1 MGMLMSMHKPRPPQA
16 AMARRAR
23 FGFYSGFTL
32 IEVLVALVIL
42 SVMAAMAWKGMD
54 GITRSREIADG
65 GLKRTL
71 RMQSVMQQWSA
82 DLNSVIATGV
92 VQGIQFDGA
101 ALRLTRQSQG
111 GVQVVVWALRSGRW
125 VRWAGQPVTNVGQLQ
140 DQWMRSFNFQ
150 GRESGSIAALKGV
163 EQWQVYFFRGGA
175 WSNAQSSAGGSADSP
190 ANTSGVNT
198 PGAASAASAAADG
211 TAASGQARVLA
222 RAVGN
227 GEPLPMGVRCVLT
240 LGEGSGFAGAI
251 VKDALLAAQPG
262 QN

>member
-1 MGMLMSMHKPRPPQA
+1 MHKNAPSHTTATR
-16 AMARRAR
+16 
-23 FGFYSGFTL
+23 GFTL

-54 GITRSREIADG
+54 GITRAREIADG

-125 VRWAGQPVTNVGQLQ
+125 VRWAGQPVTNVGALEE
-140 DQWMRSFNFQ
+140 QWMRSFNFQ
-150 GRESGSIAALKGV
+150 GREPGSIAALKGV

-175 WSNAQSSAGGSADSP
+175 WSNAQSSAGASANSP
-190 ANTSGVNT
+190 ATQGINT
-198 PGAASAASAAADG
+198 PGAAPTAAA
-211 TAASGQARVLA
+211 AANGKSGGQATILTRTNS
-222 RAVGN
+222 G

-240 LGEGSGFAGAI
+240 LGQGSGYAGSI
-251 VKDALLAAQPG
+251 VKDAMLAAQPG

>member
-1 MGMLMSMHKPRPPQA
+1 MTMSTSTSRSIQVVG
-16 AMARRAR
+16 ARRAR
-23 FGFYSGFTL
+23 SGFTL

-125 VRWAGQPVTNVGQLQ
+125 VRWAGQPVTNVGALQ

-150 GRESGSIAALKGV
+150 GREPGSIAALKGV

-175 WSNAQSSAGGSADSP
+175 WSNAQSSAGGSAESP
-190 ANTSGVNT
+190 ANPGFNT
-198 PGAASAASAAADG
+198 PGAAAAASAAANG
-211 TAASGQARVLA
+211 TAAPGQARILA
-222 RAVGN
+222 RSVGN

>member
-1 MGMLMSMHKPRPPQA
+1 MRKLTPPRA
-16 AMARRAR
+16 AA
-23 FGFYSGFTL
+23 SLGFTL
-32 IEVLVALVIL
+32 IEVLVSLVIL

-101 ALRLTRQSQG
+101 ALRMTRQSQG

-125 VRWAGQPVTNVGQLQ
+125 VRWAGQPVTNVGALEE
-140 DQWMRSFNFQ
+140 QWMRSFNFQ

-175 WSNAQSSAGGSADSP
+175 WSNAQSSAGASANSP
-190 ANTSGVNT
+190 ATNGFNVPS
-198 PGAASAASAAADG
+198 AAPTASAAANG
-211 TAASGQARVLA
+211 TLGQAKILA
-222 RAVGN
+222 RSVGG

-240 LGEGSGFAGAI
+240 LGQGSGYAGSI
-251 VKDALLAAQPG
+251 VKDAMLAAQPG

>member
-1 MGMLMSMHKPRPPQA
+1 MFTPMSTPLPRPSRLQQA
-16 AMARRAR
+16 RLAR
-23 FGFYSGFTL
+23 SGFTL

-125 VRWAGQPVTNVGQLQ
+125 VRWAGQPVTNVGALQ

-150 GRESGSIAALKGV
+150 GREPGSIAALKGV

-190 ANTSGVNT
+190 TNPGFNT
-198 PGAASAASAAADG
+198 PGATAAASAAANG
-211 TAASGQARVLA
+211 TAASGQARILA
-222 RAVGN
+222 RSVGT

-240 LGEGSGFAGAI
+240 LGDGSGFAGSI

>member
-1 MGMLMSMHKPRPPQA
+1 
-16 AMARRAR
+16 
-23 FGFYSGFTL
+23 
-32 IEVLVALVIL
+32 
-42 SVMAAMAWKGMD
+42 MAWKGMD

-125 VRWAGQPVTNVGQLQ
+125 VRWAGQPVTKVGALEE
-140 DQWMRSFNFQ
+140 QWMRSFNFQ
-150 GRESGSIAALKGV
+150 GREPGSIAALKGV

-175 WSNAQSSAGGSADSP
+175 WSNAQSSAGASVNSSA
-190 ANTSGVNT
+190 TQGFNT
-198 PGAASAASAAADG
+198 PGAAPAAAAAANG
-211 TAASGQARVLA
+211 TAVPGPGKLLF
-222 RAVGN
+222 RAVGG

-240 LGEGSGFAGAI
+240 LGPGSGYAGSI
-251 VKDALLAAQPG
+251 VKDAMLAAQPG

>member
-1 MGMLMSMHKPRPPQA
+1 MAMNTPRLSRPLA
-16 AMARRAR
+16 ARRAR
-23 FGFYSGFTL
+23 SGFTL

-71 RMQSVMQQWSA
+71 RMQSVMQQWSS

-101 ALRLTRQSQG
+101 ALRMTRQSQG

-125 VRWAGQPVTNVGQLQ
+125 VRWAGPPVTNVGQLQ
-140 DQWMRSFNFQ
+140 EQWMRSFNFQ
-150 GRESGSIAALKGV
+150 GREPGSIAALKGV

-190 ANTSGVNT
+190 ANPGFNT
-198 PGAASAASAAADG
+198 PSAAAAASAAANG
-211 TAASGQARVLA
+211 TSGQARVLA
-222 RAVGN
+222 RAVGSN
-227 GEPLPMGVRCVLT
+227 EPLPMGVRCVLT

-251 VKDALLAAQPG
+251 VKDAMLAAQPG

>member
-1 MGMLMSMHKPRPPQA
+1 MAMLMSTHKPRSPQLV
-16 AMARRAR
+16 MARRAR
-23 FGFYSGFTL
+23 RSGFTL

-125 VRWAGQPVTNVGQLQ
+125 VRWAGQPVTNVGALQ

-150 GRESGSIAALKGV
+150 GREPGSIAALKGV

-190 ANTSGVNT
+190 ANPGFNT
-198 PGAASAASAAADG
+198 PGAAAAASAAANG
-211 TAASGQARVLA
+211 TAAPGQARILA
-222 RAVGN
+222 RSVGN

>member
-1 MGMLMSMHKPRPPQA
+1 MAMNALHHPQP
-16 AMARRAR
+16 AMVRRAR
-23 FGFYSGFTL
+23 RSGFTL

-125 VRWAGQPVTNVGQLQ
+125 VRWAGQPVTNVGALQ

-150 GRESGSIAALKGV
+150 GREPGSIAALKGV

-190 ANTSGVNT
+190 ANPGFNT
-198 PGAASAASAAADG
+198 PGATAEASAAANG
-211 TAASGQARVLA
+211 TAAPGQARILA
-222 RAVGN
+222 RSVGN

-240 LGEGSGFAGAI
+240 LGEGSGFAGSI

>member
-1 MGMLMSMHKPRPPQA
+1 
-16 AMARRAR
+16 
-23 FGFYSGFTL
+23 
-32 IEVLVALVIL
+32 VALVIL

-125 VRWAGQPVTNVGQLQ
+125 VRWAGQPVTNVGALEE
-140 DQWMRSFNFQ
+140 QWMRSFNFQ
-150 GRESGSIAALKGV
+150 GREPGSIAALKGV

-175 WSNAQSSAGGSADSP
+175 WSNAQSSAGASANSP
-190 ANTSGVNT
+190 ATNGFNT
-198 PGAASAASAAADG
+198 PSAAAAASAAANG
-211 TAASGQARVLA
+211 AAAPGQVRILA
-222 RAVGN
+222 RSVGG

-240 LGEGSGFAGAI
+240 LGQGSGYAGSI
-251 VKDALLAAQPG
+251 VKDAMLAAQPG